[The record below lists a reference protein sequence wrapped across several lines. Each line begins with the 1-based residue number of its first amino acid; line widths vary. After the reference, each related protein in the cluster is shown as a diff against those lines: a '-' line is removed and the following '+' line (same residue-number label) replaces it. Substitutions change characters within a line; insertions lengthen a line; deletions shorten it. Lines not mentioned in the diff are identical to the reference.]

1 MCMTFTEQVEELQG
15 MLTAA
20 LREVTVQYNK
30 FSEVDTKFNAYYK
43 KQEQSVSELKQ
54 EVKELKDAAQ
64 EQKYKYANHEEIFK
78 KATDR
83 GDKFERLYVELDKP
97 YKDLKETCV
106 KLKKQLIEFQEKF
119 GFIDLTQLQYQ
130 VREAETAADNAKIKA
145 QNLEEDLFEIK
156 DKITEITR

>member
-1 MCMTFTEQVEELQG
+1 

-64 EQKYKYANHEEIFK
+64 E
-78 KATDR
+78 
-83 GDKFERLYVELDKP
+83 
-97 YKDLKETCV
+97 
-106 KLKKQLIEFQEKF
+106 
-119 GFIDLTQLQYQ
+119 
-130 VREAETAADNAKIKA
+130 
-145 QNLEEDLFEIK
+145 
-156 DKITEITR
+156 